1 MTIKRFLI
9 VLAAVFLVVGAY
21 FAIFDY
27 LKSAGVKILVDK
39 SSHVVKGDDTYL
51 HYKIYNDKLLKNYGV
66 DFRLIVAQKKIKPPK
81 DLRKGAKSYVV
92 VLLDDKGNLKSIKI
106 SQNLKSVFDED
117 FIDKIKQKKYK
128 DIKQAVI
135 KTTESFL
142 DREIELKK

>member
-39 SSHVVKGDDTYL
+39 SAHIVKGDDTYL

-66 DFRLIVAQKKIKPPK
+66 DFRIIVSQKEVEVPK
-81 DLRKGAKSYVV
+81 DLRKGASSYVV
-92 VLLDDKGNLKSIKI
+92 VLLDDKGNLKSIKM
-106 SQNLKSVFDED
+106 SQNLKSVFDGE
-117 FIDKIKQKKYK
+117 FIEKIKQRRYE
-128 DIKQAVI
+128 DIKQAVV
-135 KTTESFL
+135 KTAESFL
-142 DREIELKK
+142 DREIEFKK

>member
-39 SSHVVKGDDTYL
+39 SAHIVKGDDTYL

-66 DFRLIVAQKKIKPPK
+66 DFRIIVSQKEVEVPK
-81 DLRKGAKSYVV
+81 DLRKGASSYVV
-92 VLLDDKGNLKSIKI
+92 VLLDDKGNLKSIKM
-106 SQNLKSVFDED
+106 SQNLKSVFDGE
-117 FIDKIKQKKYK
+117 FIEKIKQRRYE
-128 DIKQAVI
+128 DIKQVVV
-135 KTTESFL
+135 KTAESFL
-142 DREIELKK
+142 DREIEFKK